1 MTKDVSQVQQ
11 QGMDAWRKTVEE
23 QTARLG
29 AMVEEIDLLQQKQVE
44 QTTQALDEYSK
55 LVRESFTYAAQLTAQ
70 WRRLALESSKR
81 TAEMMAPRS

>member
-29 AMVEEIDLLQQKQVE
+29 SMVEELDAIQQKQVE
-44 QTTQALDEYSK
+44 QTTQALDEYAK
-55 LVRESFTYAAQLTAQ
+55 LVKESFSYAANLTAQ

-81 TAEMMAPRS
+81 TAEMMAPRA